1 MKHRL
6 LVLIVALVLAP
17 LAILAR
23 NYDVS
28 VTDASPET
36 ALQTIKKAT
45 GYEFVYNKG
54 VLAGLDNRKV
64 SGSFHDMSLEQ
75 ILNRI
80 VNLQLGLD
88 FEIVDKTIVLS
99 KPAEYKFYKSQVSGQ
114 VVDEEGEPLAGATV
128 VVPGSTSAVATD
140 LDGQFSMLVE

>member
-36 ALQTIKKAT
+36 ALQAIKKPPAMNLST
-45 GYEFVYNKG
+45 TKG
-54 VLAGLDNRKV
+54 C
-64 SGSFHDMSLEQ
+64 S
-75 ILNRI
+75 
-80 VNLQLGLD
+80 
-88 FEIVDKTIVLS
+88 
-99 KPAEYKFYKSQVSGQ
+99 PALTTARSPDHF
-114 VVDEEGEPLAGATV
+114 T
-128 VVPGSTSAVATD
+128 T
-140 LDGQFSMLVE
+140 